1 MSAKRLLD
9 RIYIWLRIIK
19 SVQGL
24 DFLSNINLFLSAFL
38 DIFKSV
44 FVSSKVPCAIFSGL
58 YLIRYKN
65 TNCLF
70 YVRGGTDD
78 IYCISPGREGPV
90 ESFILS
96 IMEKSDGVFVD
107 VGANIGYYTILIAK
121 KGSRVI
127 AVEPIPET
135 IKILKTNIMLNN
147 VEKYVTVVDKCAT
160 SRNMKIKM
168 FVPVNK
174 YYGLATMYK
183 EVHPAS
189 KYQEI
194 LTHGVTLDSILS
206 DFQSVTLIK
215 IDVEGAELEV
225 LKGLNKSLKKT
236 HFIVIELSRNIPEV
250 IALLKEEG
258 FSIKPMGFTTYILA
272 YRSN

>member
-1 MSAKRLLD
+1 M
-9 RIYIWLRIIK
+9 WLRIIK
-19 SVQGL
+19 SFRGL
-24 DFLSNINLFLSAFL
+24 DFFSGLNLFLSAFL
-38 DIFKSV
+38 DIITSIFTHSV
-44 FVSSKVPCAIFSGL
+44 VPCAIFSGL
-58 YLIRYKN
+58 YLVKCKN

-78 IYCISPGREGPV
+78 IYHVLPGREGPV

-135 IKILKTNIMLNN
+135 VKVLKTNVVLNN
-147 VEKYVTVVDKCAT
+147 VEEYVTVVNKCAT
-160 SRNMKIKM
+160 SQNMKIKM
-168 FVPVNK
+168 FVPINK
-174 YYGLATMYK
+174 YYGLATIYK
-183 EVHPAS
+183 EVHPVS

-194 LTHGVTLDSILS
+194 LIPGVTLDSILS
-206 DFQSVTLIK
+206 DFYSITLIK
-215 IDVEGAELEV
+215 IDVEGAEFEV
-225 LKGLNKSLKKT
+225 LKGLNKSLKNT

-258 FSIKPMGFTTYILA
+258 FSIRPMGFTTYILA
-272 YRSN
+272 YRSKLM